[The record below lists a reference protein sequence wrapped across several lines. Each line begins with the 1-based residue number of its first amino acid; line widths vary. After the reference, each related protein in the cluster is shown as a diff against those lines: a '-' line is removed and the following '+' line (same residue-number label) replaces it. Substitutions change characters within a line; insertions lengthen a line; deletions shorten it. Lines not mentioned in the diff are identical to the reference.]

1 MKRWIKLLALAYV
14 AFEFFTPS
22 IGFVRASAQGGT
34 VGVLNFGTTPA
45 PIPYIIGP
53 VDPGNGQANLNSVI
67 QEIDNVLGISFPQVT
82 GAVNFPTLGESVT
95 GQPVIIG
102 AGGADTNIGISIQPK
117 GSGNI
122 SLFSQ
127 FGTGT
132 LQFANVS
139 SFAPAIGIAATPG
152 VPSGR
157 APIGMTDHL
166 RGYFIMSDWLGRTYG
181 TPVY

>member
-1 MKRWIKLLALAYV
+1 MKRWLKLLALAYV

-22 IGFVRASAQGGT
+22 LGFVRAGAQGGT
-34 VGVLNFGTTPA
+34 VGILNFGTTPA

-67 QEIDNVLGISFPQVT
+67 QEIDNVLGISFPQVA
-82 GAVNFPTLGESVT
+82 GGVNFPTMGESVS
-95 GQPVIIG
+95 GGSVIIG
-102 AGGADTNIGISIQPK
+102 ASGPDANIGIAIQPA
-117 GSGNI
+117 GNGNI

-127 FGTGT
+127 FSTGL

-152 VPSGR
+152 VPTGR

-166 RGYFIMSDWLGRTYG
+166 RGYLLVKDWLGRSYG
-181 TPVY
+181 VAAY

>member
-1 MKRWIKLLALAYV
+1 MKRWIKILMVGYV

-34 VGVLNFGTTPA
+34 VGVLNFGTSPA
-45 PIPYIIGP
+45 PIPYIVGP
-53 VDPGNGQANLNSVI
+53 VDPGNGQANFNSLI
-67 QEIDNVLGISFPQVT
+67 QEIDNVLGVSFPQVPS
-82 GAVNFPTLGESVT
+82 GVNFPTLGESIT
-95 GQPVIIG
+95 GQPVVIG
-102 AGGADTNIGISIQPK
+102 SGGTDTNIGISIQPK
-117 GSGNI
+117 GNGNI
-122 SLFSQ
+122 SLFTSSS
-127 FGTGT
+127 TGV

-152 VPSGR
+152 VPTGR